1 MLHFQRWKLILTLGV
16 VIAGVLFA
24 LPNLFP
30 AATMARMPAWLPHK
44 QINLGLDLQGGAHLL
59 YQLDEKEMI
68 DDWLATIRGD
78 VRETLR
84 KARVGYT
91 DLAQNVAARQVTV
104 KIRDAADMDKAFQ
117 ELRKLAQPIGGNV
130 FSGFNGYDMNVERQG
145 DDGVSLTITDTG
157 LTHRMGS
164 AIQASIETI
173 RRRVDA
179 FGTTEPSIQREGRDR
194 VLVQVPGIQD
204 VERLKKLIGETG
216 KLEFK
221 LVDPSVNAAQVAQS
235 KQVPIGDEL
244 VYGSPPSGSPPGSP
258 QIPDV
263 LKSQVL
269 VTGQDLVDAQPG
281 FDQRTGEPVV
291 TFRFDAAGA
300 KRFAMVTQE
309 NVGLPF
315 AIVLDNKVVSAPVIR
330 EPILGG
336 TGQISGNFSVQEAN
350 DLAVLLRSGALPAKL
365 TVIEERTVG
374 ASLGADSIASG
385 KKAALMGLLLV
396 MIFMLVGYG
405 LFGMFANIALIFNVA
420 LIFAVLSL
428 MGATLTLP
436 GIAGIVLTIG
446 IAVDANV
453 LINERIREEIRAGKS
468 PYAAVDAGY
477 SRALITIIDSNVTT
491 LIAVL
496 VLFWLGS
503 GPVRGFAVT
512 LTVGILASMFTAV
525 TVTRLMVSYWL
536 RWTRPQLIPI

>member
-91 DLAQNVAARQVTV
+91 DLAQNVATRQVTV

-130 FSGFNGYDMNVERQG
+130 FSGFNGYDMDVARQG

-244 VYGSPPSGSPPGSP
+244 VYGSPPSGSPQGSP
-258 QIPDV
+258 QIPYV

-385 KKAALMGLLLV
+385 KKAALMGLALGDDLH
-396 MIFMLVGYG
+396 VGRLRPVRHVRQHRAHLQCRADLRRALPHGRDAHAARHCRHRAHHRHRGGRQRADQRAHPRGDQGRKVSLCRCRCG
-405 LFGMFANIALIFNVA
+405 LFASADHHHRLQRDDADRGAGS
-420 LIFAVLSL
+420 VLARL
-428 MGATLTLP
+428 GTGARLRR
-436 GIAGIVLTIG
+436 
-446 IAVDANV
+446 DADGRHPRLDV
-453 LINERIREEIRAGKS
+453 HGRDGHA
-468 PYAAVDAGY
+468 
-477 SRALITIIDSNVTT
+477 
-491 LIAVL
+491 
-496 VLFWLGS
+496 
-503 GPVRGFAVT
+503 
-512 LTVGILASMFTAV
+512 
-525 TVTRLMVSYWL
+525 LMVSYWL